1 VVRIRVTGVSSVIAR
16 EVSKGMGALPHEG
29 GVAFRVWAPHA
40 SVVYVTG
47 TFNEWAPEG
56 HIMVNEGAGYWY
68 ADIATA
74 KIGDEYRYSVLI
86 LSQNKD

>member
-1 VVRIRVTGVSSVIAR
+1 
-16 EVSKGMGALPHEG
+16 
-29 GVAFRVWAPHA
+29 
-40 SVVYVTG
+40 
-47 TFNEWAPEG
+47 
-56 HIMVNEGAGYWY
+56 MVNEGAGYWY